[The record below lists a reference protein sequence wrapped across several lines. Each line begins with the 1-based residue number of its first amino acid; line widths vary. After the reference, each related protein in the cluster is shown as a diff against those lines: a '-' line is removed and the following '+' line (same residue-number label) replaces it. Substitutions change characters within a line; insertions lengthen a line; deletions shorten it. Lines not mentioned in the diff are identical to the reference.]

1 MLYAQLE
8 RGDDMMGRLLAAK
21 ALGGKN
27 DSESLKRL
35 QKTLTG
41 DPFYGVRI
49 EAARSLAKTRTPES
63 LAVLLAST
71 TQDDARAR
79 QELVAAIGKFY
90 TPEAF
95 TALSGVVASEKNP
108 DIVVT
113 ALGALSA
120 YLQGEAGP
128 VLLAAL
134 EHESY
139 RHRIAAAAISG
150 LRSRGEESVADPL
163 MEHMRKN
170 EARFTTG
177 DFGRALDSLAY
188 LSRTR
193 DDNGRAG
200 TQQFI
205 AGYLDHP
212 KENLRRAA
220 IGALGTLDD
229 RRSLGALQTFVD
241 AGDPDSPESKSA
253 TEAIRKITAA
263 RGQADEVKDLR
274 RELLELQKELKTVRD
289 GLETVKKQTTPAPT
303 EEKAKE

>member
-8 RGDDMMGRLLAAK
+8 RGEDMMGRLLAAK

-35 QKTLTG
+35 QKALSG

-49 EAARSLAKTRTPES
+49 EAARALAKTRTPEA
-63 LAVLLAST
+63 LAVLLAET

-79 QELVAAIGKFY
+79 QEVVAAIGKFY
-90 TPEAF
+90 TPDAF
-95 TALSGVVASEKNP
+95 TALSGIAASEKNP
-108 DIVVT
+108 DIVAT

-120 YLQGEAGP
+120 YLQEETGP

-134 EHESY
+134 GRESY
-139 RHRIAAAAISG
+139 RHRIASSAISG
-150 LRSRGEESVADPL
+150 LRSRGQESAADPL
-163 MEHMRKN
+163 LEHLQKN

-177 DFGRALDSLAY
+177 EFGRALDSLAY
-188 LSRTR
+188 LVRNR
-193 DDNGRAG
+193 DDEGRAA
-200 TQQFI
+200 TQEFI

-220 IGALGTLDD
+220 IGALGTLED
-229 RRSLGALQTFVD
+229 RRSLGALQTFVN
-241 AGDPDSPESKSA
+241 AGDPDSPESKAATSA
-253 TEAIRKITAA
+253 IQKITAG

-274 RELLELQKELKTVRD
+274 RELLELQKELKSVRD
-289 GLETVKKQTTPAPT
+289 GLETVKKQAAPAPPA
-303 EEKAKE
+303 EKAKE